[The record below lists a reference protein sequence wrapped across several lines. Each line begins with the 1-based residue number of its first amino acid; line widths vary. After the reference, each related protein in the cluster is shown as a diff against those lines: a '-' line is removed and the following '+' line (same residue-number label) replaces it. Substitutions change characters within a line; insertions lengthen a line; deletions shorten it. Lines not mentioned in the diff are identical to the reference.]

1 MRRTLS
7 LARETTQGRSVQY
20 NSRLL
25 SLSRGVI
32 YVSHFILLTH
42 QQGAN
47 MWNQG
52 GYSESSTV
60 GGYTQSPGGFASPSL
75 SQGGEKKGRARAN
88 QIIPCTVSQMMSASQ
103 ADEAFKVGDVEVA
116 QVTIVGVIRSTDKSM
131 TNIQYKVDDMTGAPM
146 DVKQWVDTE
155 DPGVDSTV
163 LPPGTYVKVS
173 GNLRSFQNHRSVVAF
188 SVRPLEDMNEI
199 TSHMLEVVQAH
210 MALGKPQSTSGGVGG
225 RMSSNDTA
233 MSRSGMDNK
242 GGSYEGANDMT
253 NNGLS
258 ANQNQVLSLIRSCP
272 DAQGISIQDLK
283 QRLSGISLTVIK
295 QAVEFLS
302 NEGHIFSTIDEDH
315 YKSTDNDD

>member
-1 MRRTLS
+1 
-7 LARETTQGRSVQY
+7 
-20 NSRLL
+20 
-25 SLSRGVI
+25 
-32 YVSHFILLTH
+32 
-42 QQGAN
+42 

-52 GYSESSTV
+52 GYNDSATG
-60 GGYTQSPGGFASPSL
+60 GGYTQSPGGFASPAL
-75 SQGGEKKGRARAN
+75 SQGGEKKGRTRAT
-88 QIIPCTVSQMMSASQ
+88 QIIPCTVSQLMSASQ
-103 ADEAFKVGDVEVA
+103 ADEAFRVGDVEVA

-155 DPGVDSTV
+155 DPSTDSTV

-210 MALGKPQSTSGGVGG
+210 MALGKPQSMVGVAGGV
-225 RMSSNDTA
+225 SSNATPL
-233 MSRSGMDNK
+233 SRPATGNMGGM
-242 GGSYEGANDMT
+242 GGGYTGANDMV

-258 ANQNQVLSLIRSCP
+258 ASQNQVLSLIRGCP
-272 DAQGISIQDLK
+272 EAQGISIQDLR
-283 QRLSGISLTVIK
+283 QRLGGLSLPVIK

-315 YKSTDNDD
+315 FKSTDNDD

>member
-1 MRRTLS
+1 
-7 LARETTQGRSVQY
+7 
-20 NSRLL
+20 
-25 SLSRGVI
+25 
-32 YVSHFILLTH
+32 
-42 QQGAN
+42 

-52 GYSESSTV
+52 GYSESSMG

-75 SQGGEKKGRARAN
+75 SQGGEKKGRTRAT
-88 QIIPCTVSQMMSASQ
+88 QIIPCTVSQLMSASQ

-116 QVTIVGVIRSTDKSM
+116 QVTIVGIIRSTDKSM

-155 DPGVDSTV
+155 DPSVDSAV

-188 SVRPLEDMNEI
+188 SVRTLEDMNEI

-210 MALGKPQSTSGGVGG
+210 MALGKPQTMSGAGG
-225 RMSSNDTA
+225 GMSSSVTP
-233 MSRSGMDNK
+233 MSRPGMGSI
-242 GGSYEGANDMT
+242 GGMGGGYAGANDMT

-258 ANQNQVLSLIRSCP
+258 ANQNQVLSLIRGCP
-272 DAQGISIQDLK
+272 DQQGISIQDLK
-283 QRLSGISLTVIK
+283 QRLSGMSLSVIK

>member
-1 MRRTLS
+1 
-7 LARETTQGRSVQY
+7 
-20 NSRLL
+20 
-25 SLSRGVI
+25 
-32 YVSHFILLTH
+32 
-42 QQGAN
+42 

-52 GYSESSTV
+52 GYSESGMG
-60 GGYTQSPGGFASPSL
+60 GGYTQSPGGFASPAA
-75 SQGGEKKGRARAN
+75 SQGGEKKGRTRSS
-88 QIIPCTVSQMMSASQ
+88 QIIPCTVSQLMSASQ
-103 ADEAFKVGDVEVA
+103 ADEAFKIGEVEVA
-116 QVTIVGVIRSTDKSM
+116 QVTIVGIIRSTDKSM

-146 DVKQWVDTE
+146 DIKQWVDTE
-155 DPGVDSTV
+155 DPSMDSTV

-210 MALGKPQSTSGGVGG
+210 MVLSKPQSTPGTGGGT
-225 RMSSNDTA
+225 SSNVTP
-233 MSRSGMDNK
+233 MSRPGMESMR
-242 GGSYEGANDMT
+242 GSYSGANDMA

-272 DAQGISIQDLK
+272 DQQGISIQDLK
-283 QRLSGISLTVIK
+283 LRLSGISLGVIK

-315 YKSTDNDD
+315 YKSTDNDN

>member
-1 MRRTLS
+1 M
-7 LARETTQGRSVQY
+7 
-20 NSRLL
+20 
-25 SLSRGVI
+25 
-32 YVSHFILLTH
+32 
-42 QQGAN
+42 

-52 GYSESSTV
+52 GYTATSTV

-75 SQGGEKKGRARAN
+75 SQGGDKKGRTRAN
-88 QIIPCTVSQMMSASQ
+88 QIIPCTVSQLMSAAQ
-103 ADEAFKVGDVEVA
+103 ADEAFRVGDVEVA

-155 DPGVDSTV
+155 DPSVDSTV

-188 SVRPLEDMNEI
+188 GVRPLEDMNEI

-210 MALGKPQSTSGGVGG
+210 MALNKSQTMPAAGG
-225 RMSSNDTA
+225 MNSNVTP
-233 MSRSGMDNK
+233 MSRPDTGSM
-242 GGSYEGANDMT
+242 GGSYVGAMEM

-258 ANQNQVLSLIRSCP
+258 GNQNQVLCLIKSCP
-272 DAQGISIQDLK
+272 DAQGISIQELK
-283 QRLSGISLTVIK
+283 QRLSGISLAVIK

-315 YKSTDNDD
+315 YKSTDNDE

>member
-1 MRRTLS
+1 
-7 LARETTQGRSVQY
+7 
-20 NSRLL
+20 
-25 SLSRGVI
+25 
-32 YVSHFILLTH
+32 
-42 QQGAN
+42 

-52 GYSESSTV
+52 GYSESSMV
-60 GGYTQSPGGFASPSL
+60 GGYTQSPGGFASPSF
-75 SQGGEKKGRARAN
+75 SQGGEKKARTRAT
-88 QIIPCTVSQMMSASQ
+88 QIIPCTVSQLMSASQ

-155 DPGVDSTV
+155 DPSVDSTV

-173 GNLRSFQNHRSVVAF
+173 GNLRSFQNHRSLVAF
-188 SVRPLEDMNEI
+188 SIRPLEDMNEI

-210 MALGKPQSTSGGVGG
+210 IVLNKSQTMSKAGGG
-225 RMSSNDTA
+225 MSSNVMA
-233 MSRSGMDNK
+233 ILQPGMGSM
-242 GGSYEGANDMT
+242 GGGYAGANDMT

-272 DAQGISIQDLK
+272 DQQGISIQDLK
-283 QRLSGISLTVIK
+283 HRLSGMSLAVIK

>member
-1 MRRTLS
+1 MLNSLRKANVRKSQVPVMR
-7 LARETTQGRSVQY
+7 
-20 NSRLL
+20 
-25 SLSRGVI
+25 
-32 YVSHFILLTH
+32 
-42 QQGAN
+42 
-47 MWNQG
+47 G
-52 GYSESSTV
+52 GHSESMG

-75 SQGGEKKGRARAN
+75 SQGGEKKGRTRAT

-103 ADEAFKVGDVEVA
+103 ADEAFKVGDVEVS
-116 QVTIVGVIRSTDKSM
+116 QVTILGIIRSTDKSM

-173 GNLRSFQNHRSVVAF
+173 GNLRSFQNHRSIVAF
-188 SVRPLEDMNEI
+188 SVRPVEDMNEI

-210 MALGKPQSTSGGVGG
+210 MALGKSQTMTGAGGG
-225 RMSSNDTA
+225 MSSGITP
-233 MSRSGMDNK
+233 MSRPGNLGNTGSM
-242 GGSYEGANDMT
+242 GGGYAGATDMT

-258 ANQNQVLSLIRSCP
+258 TNQNQVLSLIRGCP
-272 DAQGISIQDLK
+272 DPQGISIQDLK
-283 QRLSGISLTVIK
+283 QRLNVMSLAVIK

>member
-1 MRRTLS
+1 MR
-7 LARETTQGRSVQY
+7 
-20 NSRLL
+20 
-25 SLSRGVI
+25 
-32 YVSHFILLTH
+32 
-42 QQGAN
+42 
-47 MWNQG
+47 G
-52 GYSESSTV
+52 GYNESSMV
-60 GGYTQSPGGFASPSL
+60 GGYTQSPGGFASPAP
-75 SQGGEKKGRARAN
+75 SQGGEKKGRTRAT
-88 QIIPCTVSQMMSASQ
+88 QIIPCTVSQLMSASQ
-103 ADEAFKVGDVEVA
+103 ADEAFKVGEVEVA

-155 DPGVDSTV
+155 DPSVDSTV

-210 MALGKPQSTSGGVGG
+210 MMLSKPHGTSNVGG
-225 RMSSNDTA
+225 EMGSNIPTMPRPVNENTGGGYAGA
-233 MSRSGMDNK
+233 MI
-242 GGSYEGANDMT
+242 

-258 ANQNQVLSLIRSCP
+258 GNQNQVLCLIKSCP
-272 DAQGISIQDLK
+272 EPQGISIQEIK
-283 QRLSGISLTVIK
+283 QRLNGLSLAVIK

-315 YKSTDNDD
+315 YKSTDSDD

>member
-1 MRRTLS
+1 
-7 LARETTQGRSVQY
+7 
-20 NSRLL
+20 
-25 SLSRGVI
+25 
-32 YVSHFILLTH
+32 
-42 QQGAN
+42 

-52 GYSESSTV
+52 GYSESGMG

-75 SQGGEKKGRARAN
+75 SQGGEKKGRTRAN
-88 QIIPCTVSQMMSASQ
+88 QIIPCTVSQLMSASQ

-116 QVTIVGVIRSTDKSM
+116 QVTIVGIIRSTDKSM

-155 DPGVDSTV
+155 DPGVDSSV

-173 GNLRSFQNHRSVVAF
+173 GNIRSFQNHRSVVAF

-210 MALGKPQSTSGGVGG
+210 MALSKPQTTSGGG
-225 RMSSNDTA
+225 MSSSITP
-233 MSRSGMDNK
+233 MSRPTTGGMG
-242 GGSYEGANDMT
+242 GGSYAGANDMV

-272 DAQGISIQDLK
+272 DPSGISIQDLK
-283 QRLSGISLTVIK
+283 QRLSGINLAVIK
-295 QAVEFLS
+295 QAVDFLS